1 MQRSFVDAEMASADL
16 EQQMIQLFSRWMT
29 SAASR
34 AGVKITQN
42 NETLAAEELA
52 DTSAQLE
59 NFSGNSEDL
68 TAAEWIDRLEIA
80 KDVGAWTEAK
90 MRSVL
95 LAKLTGP
102 ARSWHLTGNGN
113 LSSFDEWKAK
123 FLEEF
128 SPQQRQRKLIDDL
141 NDRIQKG
148 GEPLQLYIWRSVVIG
163 VQLGMTPEDVKGQIL
178 SNLEVEYKCLV
189 QELQDRTHNDIPDLL
204 RDIERSIKFNQSMLA
219 VVRVSNTPYEIRL
232 RWQPASNGYVPKMAF
247 NGGVDSNGEK
257 LYVARTIHR
266 GDLTPGKL
274 APSHGVTYIPY
285 DGREYC
291 HREYEVLV
299 SDCILEWV
307 ACTAPCRLPP
317 GSIQAGKT
325 KDGEPLYIARAPHR
339 DSMTPG
345 KFQLSKQACFL
356 SWGGR
361 EHRHEAFEVLA
372 CHTIALD

>member
-219 VVRVSNTPYEIRL
+219 VVRG
-232 RWQPASNGYVPKMAF
+232 AS
-247 NGGVDSNGEK
+247 
-257 LYVARTIHR
+257 
-266 GDLTPGKL
+266 
-274 APSHGVTYIPY
+274 
-285 DGREYC
+285 
-291 HREYEVLV
+291 
-299 SDCILEWV
+299 
-307 ACTAPCRLPP
+307 
-317 GSIQAGKT
+317 
-325 KDGEPLYIARAPHR
+325 
-339 DSMTPG
+339 
-345 KFQLSKQACFL
+345 
-356 SWGGR
+356 
-361 EHRHEAFEVLA
+361 
-372 CHTIALD
+372 